1 MNLVKVENCQLLCDV
16 GFGKHTFTTPIPL
29 EVTIFQ
35 IKQNAIQNIS
45 SKVGVHSSS
54 HGLHRVIGEKGGAV
68 DVQKWDGG
76 VWSTKCRV
84 DLVTE
89 RVQYS
94 NVRVTS

>member
-35 IKQNAIQNIS
+35 IKQNVIQNIS

-54 HGLHRVIGEKGGAV
+54 HGLHRVIGEKGGVV

-89 RVQYS
+89 RVKYS
-94 NVRVTS
+94 YVIVPF

>member
-1 MNLVKVENCQLLCDV
+1 MNLVKVESRQFLCDV

-29 EVTIFQ
+29 EVTILS
-35 IKQNAIQNIS
+35 KKNSVIQNILL
-45 SKVGVHSSS
+45 KVGVHSSS

-84 DLVTE
+84 DLITE

-94 NVRVTS
+94 IVRVPS